1 MMPTPARSPR
11 LPAAKQRERDA
22 ARRRAVDH
30 SVPVEPVRLPID
42 RKEVLCI
49 ASEGYPLWEPL
60 EVMQLRNR
68 RITLA
73 YGDLSD
79 QLARLVAG
87 AGDGGDDDGGDDDPL
102 DANWCTFACWSSKTI
117 GDWIAADAS
126 SKSLGDLRH
135 LPRLAVDWLVA
146 MSRYLTQRENG
157 ASYRALAAGNRFVFL
172 EVGQAV
178 ARFIETFGGVSR
190 DKPNEDDW
198 NEYWR
203 EVSQTVTEMSQLDL
217 SWMLTE
223 TPPPDDLRLGL
234 RQYYKALFAT
244 DRKVRAEHMLA
255 GNLLLGV
262 YEQRRVDGYLAASLA
277 LFPDRAMRRLVQHRS
292 GLLTGWRRWPS
303 SLYSRLMTYGLV
315 LDLPGERLR
324 VGKPLVCPPDAADGE
339 LFPPDL
345 RTITLPVLQ
354 ALLTRW
360 DLSEGE
366 VARCRARDWTSL
378 DDRMSYIANM
388 FRSRQ
393 QCQVLFGAPFPE
405 EVAAALLA
413 GKLR

>member
-1 MMPTPARSPR
+1 MIPTPGRSPR
-11 LPAAKQRERDA
+11 LPAAKKRDRAA
-22 ARRRAVDH
+22 ARRRAADH
-30 SVPVEPVRLPID
+30 SVPVEPVVLPID

-49 ASEGYPLWEPL
+49 ASVGYPLWESL

-73 YGDLSD
+73 YGDLSV

-87 AGDGGDDDGGDDDPL
+87 DGAGDGEGADARY

-126 SKSLGDLRH
+126 SKSLGDMRH
-135 LPRLAVDWLVA
+135 LPRLVVDWLVGL
-146 MSRYLTQRENG
+146 SRYLTQRENG

-172 EVGQAV
+172 EVGQSV
-178 ARFIETFGGVSR
+178 ARFIETFGRVPR

-198 NEYWR
+198 TTYWD
-203 EVSQTVTEMSQLDL
+203 EVSQTIAEMSQLDL

-234 RQYYKALFAT
+234 RQYYEALFAT
-244 DRKVRAEHMLA
+244 DPKVRAQHMLA

-277 LFPDRAMRRLVQHRS
+277 LYPDRAMRRLVQHHS

-303 SLYSRLMTYGLV
+303 SLYSRLMTFGLI

-324 VGKPLVCPPDAADGE
+324 VGRPLPAPPDATDGE

-345 RTITLPVLQ
+345 RTITLPLLQ

-366 VARCRARDWTSL
+366 PARRRAREWTSL

-393 QCQVLFGAPFPE
+393 QCEVMFGDPFSG
-405 EVAAALLA
+405 EVAASLLA
-413 GKLR
+413 GELT

>member
-1 MMPTPARSPR
+1 MIPTPARSPR
-11 LPAAKQRERDA
+11 LPAVKQRDRAA
-22 ARRRAVDH
+22 ARRRTVDH
-30 SVPVEPVRLPID
+30 SVPVERVDLPID
-42 RKEVLCI
+42 RQEVLCI
-49 ASEGYPLWEPL
+49 ASVGYPLWESL

-73 YGDLSD
+73 YGDLSV

-87 AGDGGDDDGGDDDPL
+87 DGERL

-126 SKSLGDLRH
+126 SKSLADMRH
-135 LPRLAVDWLVA
+135 LPRLVVDWLVGL
-146 MSRYLTQRENG
+146 SQYLTQRENG

-172 EVGQAV
+172 EVGQSV
-178 ARFIETFGGVSR
+178 ARFIESFGKAPR
-190 DKPNEDDW
+190 DEPDEHGWEK
-198 NEYWR
+198 YWR
-203 EVSQTVTEMSQLDL
+203 EVSQTLAEMSHLDL

-234 RQYYKALFAT
+234 RQYYEALFAPDPKT
-244 DRKVRAEHMLA
+244 RAEHVLA

-277 LFPDRAMRRLVQHRS
+277 LYPDRAMRRLVQHHS

-303 SLYSRLMTYGLV
+303 TLYSRLMTYGLV

-324 VGKPLVCPPDAADGE
+324 VGKPLPAPPDARDGE

-345 RTITLPVLQ
+345 RSITLPLLQ
-354 ALLTRW
+354 ALVTRW

-366 VARCRARDWTSL
+366 PARRRSRDWTSL

-393 QCQVLFGAPFPE
+393 QCQVLFRDPFPAD
-405 EVAAALLA
+405 VAAALLA
-413 GKLR
+413 GRLT

>member
-1 MMPTPARSPR
+1 MIPTPARSRR
-11 LPAAKQRERDA
+11 LPAAKQRDRDA
-22 ARRRAVDH
+22 ARRRTVDH
-30 SVPVEPVRLPID
+30 SVPIEPVRLPID

-49 ASEGYPLWEPL
+49 ASEGYPLWESL

-73 YGDLSD
+73 YGDLSV
-79 QLARLVAG
+79 QLARLIAGDDPG
-87 AGDGGDDDGGDDDPL
+87 AGPGAGL

-126 SKSLGDLRH
+126 SKSLGDMRH
-135 LPRLAVDWLVA
+135 LPRLVVEWLVGL
-146 MSRYLTQRENG
+146 SQYLTQRENG

-172 EVGQAV
+172 EVGQSI
-178 ARFIETFGGVSR
+178 ARFVEAFSGVSR

-203 EVSQTVTEMSQLDL
+203 DVSQTVTEMSQLDL

-234 RQYYKALFAT
+234 RQYYKALFAA
-244 DRKVRAEHMLA
+244 DPKVRAEHMLA

-277 LFPDRAMRRLVQHRS
+277 LYPDRAMRRLVQHRS

-303 SLYSRLMTYGLV
+303 RLYSRLMTYGLV

-324 VGKPLVCPPDAADGE
+324 VGKPLPCSPDAADGE

-345 RTITLPVLQ
+345 RTVTLPVLQ

-360 DLSEGE
+360 DLSEG
-366 VARCRARDWTSL
+366 VSARRRAREWTSL

-393 QCQVLFGAPFPE
+393 QCRVLFGDPFPE
-405 EVAAALLA
+405 DVTAALLA
-413 GKLR
+413 GRLT

>member
-1 MMPTPARSPR
+1 MIPTPGRSPR
-11 LPAAKQRERDA
+11 LPAVKQRDRAA
-22 ARRRAVDH
+22 ARRRTVDH
-30 SVPVEPVRLPID
+30 SVPVQAVALPID
-42 RKEVLCI
+42 RQEVLSI
-49 ASEGYPLWEPL
+49 ASEGYPLWESL
-60 EVMQLRNR
+60 EVLQLRNR

-73 YGDLSD
+73 YGDLSV

-87 AGDGGDDDGGDDDPL
+87 DGRPDARL

-126 SKSLGDLRH
+126 SKSLGDMRH
-135 LPRLAVDWLVA
+135 LPRLVVDWLVGL
-146 MSRYLTQRENG
+146 SRYLTQRENG

-172 EVGQAV
+172 EVGQSV
-178 ARFIETFGGVSR
+178 ARFIEAFSGVSR

-198 NEYWR
+198 KAYWD
-203 EVSQTVTEMSQLDL
+203 EVERTVTEMAHLDM

-234 RQYYKALFAT
+234 REYYKALFAT
-244 DRKVRAEHMLA
+244 DPKVRAEHMLA

-277 LFPDRAMRRLVQHRS
+277 LYPDKAMRRLVQHRS

-303 SLYSRLMTYGLV
+303 RLYSRLMTYGLI

-324 VGKPLVCPPDAADGE
+324 VGKPLPAPPDATDGG

-345 RTITLPVLQ
+345 RAITVPLLQ

-360 DLSEGE
+360 DQSEGE
-366 VARCRARDWTSL
+366 PARRRSREWTSL

-393 QCQVLFGAPFPE
+393 QCQVLFGEPFPA

-413 GKLR
+413 GELA